1 MDRSILNKYKKAEE
15 KLILS
20 KIFDKINFCE
30 TRNQIQVT
38 DFLDLAQQQL
48 IIKFLNVQKKENYL
62 LFGGFED
69 AERKVIIFYPEKLK
83 DLILGNKIDFNEW
96 IKVLRI
102 TLPNENKGK
111 YEHKNYLGALM
122 KLGVKREK
130 IGDILVDNEG
140 ADILIDKDIFKFL
153 QNNLQQLTRFQKAKI
168 EEIEIDNLKKVEI
181 QKEMSNITVSS
192 MRLDNIIS
200 ELAKCS
206 RSDALEYLIQERV
219 FVNFEVITKQTKEV
233 KIGDRIT
240 IRGKGRFEIKEVL
253 GNTKKGRIFL
263 RIAKFV

>member
-48 IIKFLNVQKKENYL
+48 ITKVLNIQKQDNYL
-62 LFGGFED
+62 LFGGFEE
-69 AERKVIIFYPEKLK
+69 AERKVIIFYPEKLR
-83 DLILGNKIDFNEW
+83 DLIVENKIDFNEW

-140 ADILIDKDIFKFL
+140 ADILIDKDILKFL

-168 EEIEIDNLKKVEI
+168 EEIEIYNLKKVEI
-181 QKEMSNITVSS
+181 QKVISNITVSS
-192 MRLDNIIS
+192 MRLDNIVA

-206 RSDALEYLIQERV
+206 RNNALEYLIQERV
-219 FVNFEVITKQTKEV
+219 FVNFELVTKQTKEV

-240 IRGKGRFEIKEVL
+240 IRGKGRFEIKELL

-263 RIAKFV
+263 QIEKFV